1 MLWGRLLGDP
11 ALTGNCLI
19 VAPVRGYWYL
29 SSLGS
34 LSIILSGGQAPE
46 GRAAACWRSGR
57 AAPWTYTPLQW
68 CQVVRARPVWRRAA
82 ASPLRPWRRF
92 RGNGSVGTPDAKD
105 ISRDALTRARLCS
118 LSCLSP
124 ARGGCE
130 HEAEWAF
137 KLQSDDEIQFKGQIA
152 KFRFKTPSSRALS
165 PRRSDSSNPCT
176 RGARRTGCPRCTSS
190 PRSPRRGSCCR
201 RRP

>member
-1 MLWGRLLGDP
+1 MIQCSPAVKHQRGGGR
-11 ALTGNCLI
+11 
-19 VAPVRGYWYL
+19 
-29 SSLGS
+29 SLGERPRRAVD
-34 LSIILSGGQAPE
+34 LL
-46 GRAAACWRSGR
+46 AAAEV
-57 AAPWTYTPLQW
+57 P
-68 CQVVRARPVWRRAA
+68 VVRARPVWRRAA